1 MHLPAMITDLA
12 VMLLTAGFITILFK
26 KIKQPLII
34 GYILAGFLISP
45 YFPMFFNAKDVAAID
60 LWSEIGVI
68 ILMFHIGLEFNLHK
82 LAKLGGTAIISALIK
97 MSGVLLTGF
106 LLGTL
111 LGLSTMNSL
120 FLGVMLSISSTAI
133 IQKSFEE
140 LHVSK
145 KNYAQLV
152 MGTLII
158 EDIVAIFMMVI
169 LSTLSISQNVEGG
182 NLILR
187 LFLMLCYLVV
197 WLLLGI
203 YLLPG
208 FLNRAIKYMNDEMLL
223 VLSLGVCFG
232 NVLIANKLGFS
243 AELGA
248 FLAGSLLAG
257 TVHAERIE
265 HISKGVKDMF
275 SSIFFLSVGM
285 MVDPQAIVTYAP
297 MIILIVVVAV
307 IAKLVFASLG
317 MIFSGQTLDTAIKS
331 GFSLAPIGEFS
342 FIIAA
347 LGVSLGVME
356 EYLYPIIVSAA
367 IITTFMTPSLIK
379 NAGRVAAWLE
389 RHLPERILARLNK
402 YTSSDQTDDAK
413 DKDWNN
419 YIKTT
424 FSRILIYG
432 VIMLVIAETGI
443 QIIDPL
449 LVHIFPDP
457 EHTLADILTCI
468 LIYPVMALFVRPMLN
483 FHSDFFTALWLK
495 TRANHFP
502 LIAMTTLKFLV
513 IAVIAIIPLRVF
525 FGFHPMV
532 ILVPVIIILMF
543 TSGSG
548 IFSTPYLRLET
559 RFLRNL
565 NERILEGADKDGLQQ
580 AWLDEELHII
590 SLIAPDDADY
600 LGKPLKTL
608 QWGRRFNVYVVK
620 IRHKGRQ
627 TILPGPKATIHAGDK
642 VFVIGELKAIENFY
656 TLVKMEPTRTPRTL
670 KEFMDSGYPDPENA
684 LAICAVHVH
693 GSESYANRPL
703 KSGRIRH
710 KYHCVVLGMQQ
721 DGYPI
726 ILPDINTVILK
737 DDILWVMGSNNN
749 VGALVAES
757 SIEEAV
763 EEAIEDTNK

>member
-12 VMLLTAGFITILFK
+12 VMLLTAGVITIIFK

-45 YFPMFFNAKDVAAID
+45 YFPLFFNAKDVEAID

-97 MSGVLLTGF
+97 MSGVLLIGF
-106 LLGTL
+106 ILGTI
-111 LGLSTMNSL
+111 LGLSPMNSL

-145 KNYAQLV
+145 RNYAQLV

-169 LSTLSISQNVEGG
+169 LSTLSVSQNVEGG
-182 NLILR
+182 DLILS
-187 LFLMLCYLVV
+187 LALMLCYLVV
-197 WLLLGI
+197 WLILGI
-203 YLLPG
+203 YSLPG

-232 NVLIANKLGFS
+232 NVLIANMLGFS

-297 MIILIVVVAV
+297 MIILIVVVA
-307 IAKLVFASLG
+307 IITKLIFASLG
-317 MIFSGQTLDTAIKS
+317 MILSGQTLDTAIKS

-342 FIIAA
+342 FIIAS

-367 IITTFMTPSLIK
+367 IITTFLTPTLIK
-379 NAGRVAAWLE
+379 NAGRVSEWLE
-389 RHLPERILARLNK
+389 THLPERMLARLNK
-402 YTSSDQTDDAK
+402 YTSSGQTDDAK
-413 DKDWNN
+413 DSDWNN
-419 YIKTT
+419 YIKAT
-424 FSRILIYG
+424 FSRILLYG
-432 VIMLVIAETGI
+432 VIMLVTAEIGI
-443 QIIDPL
+443 QLLDPL
-449 LVHIFPDP
+449 FGTLFPYP
-457 EHTLADILTCI
+457 GNTAADILTCLI
-468 LIYPVMALFVRPMLN
+468 IYPVMALFVRPMLN

-495 TRANHFP
+495 TRANHLP

-513 IAVIAIIPLRVF
+513 IAIIAIIPLRVF
-525 FGFHPMV
+525 FGFHPMIV
-532 ILVPVIIILMF
+532 LAPIIIVLMLA
-543 TSGSG
+543 SGSRL
-548 IFSTPYLRLET
+548 FSTPYLRLET
-559 RFLRNL
+559 KFLRNL
-565 NERILEGADKDGLQQ
+565 NERILDQAVLEGGKQQ

-590 SLIAPDDADY
+590 SLIAPDDADF
-600 LGKPLKTL
+600 LGKPLKSL
-608 QWGRRFNVYVVK
+608 QWGKRFNVYVVK
-620 IRHKGRQ
+620 IRHRGKQ
-627 TILPGPKATIHAGDK
+627 TILPGPKATIQAGDK

-656 TLVKMEPTRTPRTL
+656 SLVNMEPTRTPRTL
-670 KEFMDSGYPDPENA
+670 KEFMDSGYPDPDNA

-703 KSGRIRH
+703 KTGKIRH

-726 ILPDINTVILK
+726 ILPDVNTIIMK
-737 DDILWVMGSNNN
+737 DDILWVMGSNSN

-757 SIEEAV
+757 YIEEAV
-763 EEAIEDTNK
+763 EEAIEDTK

>member
-12 VMLLTAGFITILFK
+12 VMLLTAGVITIIFK

-45 YFPMFFNAKDVAAID
+45 YFPLFFNAKDVEAID

-97 MSGVLLTGF
+97 MSGVLLIGF
-106 LLGTL
+106 ILGTI
-111 LGLSTMNSL
+111 LGLTPMNSL

-169 LSTLSISQNVEGG
+169 LSTLSVSQNVEGG
-182 NLILR
+182 DLILS
-187 LFLMLCYLVV
+187 LALMLCYLVV
-197 WLLLGI
+197 WLILGI

-232 NVLIANKLGFS
+232 NVLIANMLGFS

-257 TVHAERIE
+257 TIHAERIE

-297 MIILIVVVAV
+297 MIILIVIVA
-307 IAKLVFASLG
+307 IITKLIFASLG
-317 MIFSGQTLDTAIKS
+317 MILSGQTLDTAIKS

-342 FIIAA
+342 FIIAS
-347 LGVSLGVME
+347 LGVGLGVME

-367 IITTFMTPSLIK
+367 IITTFLTPTLIK
-379 NAGRVAAWLE
+379 NAGRVSAWLE
-389 RHLPERILARLNK
+389 THLPERMLARLNK

-413 DKDWNN
+413 DSDWNN
-419 YIKTT
+419 YIKIT

-432 VIMLVIAETGI
+432 VIMLVTTEIGI
-443 QIIDPL
+443 QILDPL
-449 LVHIFPDP
+449 FVELFPGP
-457 EHTLADILTCI
+457 GNTAADILTCLI
-468 LIYPVMALFVRPMLN
+468 IYPVMALFVRPMLN

-495 TRANHFP
+495 TRANHLP

-513 IAVIAIIPLRVF
+513 IAIIAIIPLRVF
-525 FGFHPMV
+525 FGFHPMIV
-532 ILVPVIIILMF
+532 LAPIIIVLMLA
-543 TSGSG
+543 SGSRL
-548 IFSTPYLRLET
+548 FSTPYLRLET
-559 RFLRNL
+559 KFLRNL
-565 NERILEGADKDGLQQ
+565 NERILDQAVLEGGKQQ

-590 SLIAPDDADY
+590 SLIAPDDADF
-600 LGKPLKTL
+600 LGKPLKSL
-608 QWGRRFNVYVVK
+608 QWGKRFNVYVVK
-620 IRHKGRQ
+620 IRHRGKQ
-627 TILPGPKATIHAGDK
+627 TILPGPKATIQAGDK

-656 TLVKMEPTRTPRTL
+656 SLVNMEPTRTPRTL
-670 KEFMDSGYPDPENA
+670 KEFMDSGYPDPDNA

-703 KSGRIRH
+703 KTGKIRH

-726 ILPDINTVILK
+726 ILPDVNTIIMK
-737 DDILWVMGSNNN
+737 DDILWVMGSNSN

-757 SIEEAV
+757 YIEEAV
-763 EEAIEDTNK
+763 EEAIEDTK

>member
-1 MHLPAMITDLA
+1 MHLPDMITDLA

-45 YFPMFFNAKDVAAID
+45 YFPLFFNAKDIEAID

-82 LAKLGGTAIISALIK
+82 LAKLGGTAIISALVK

-106 LLGTL
+106 ILGTI
-111 LGLSTMNSL
+111 LGLTPMNSL

-133 IQKSFEE
+133 IQKSFQE
-140 LHVSK
+140 LHVAK

-158 EDIVAIFMMVI
+158 EDIVAILMMVV
-169 LSTLSISQNVEGG
+169 LSTVSVSQSVEGG
-182 NLILR
+182 DLIIKLA
-187 LFLMLCYLVV
+187 LMLCYLVV
-197 WLLLGI
+197 WLILGI

-208 FLNRAIKYMNDEMLL
+208 FLNKAIKYMNDEMLL
-223 VLSLGVCFG
+223 ILSLGVCFG
-232 NVLIANKLGFS
+232 MVLVANMLGFS

-297 MIILIVVVAV
+297 MIILIVAVAV

-317 MIFSGQTLDTAIKS
+317 MILSGQTLDTAIKS

-342 FIIAA
+342 FIIAS

-367 IITTFMTPSLIK
+367 IITTFMTPTLIK
-379 NAGRVAAWLE
+379 NAGRCSAWLE
-389 RHLPERILARLNK
+389 AHLPERTLNRIHK
-402 YTSSDQTDDAK
+402 YTSSEQTEDAK
-413 DKDWNN
+413 DSDWNN
-419 YIKTT
+419 YIKIT
-424 FSRILIYG
+424 FTRILIYG
-432 VIMLVIAETGI
+432 VIMLVTAEIGI
-443 QIIDPL
+443 QLLDPL
-449 LVHIFPDP
+449 FGELFPYP
-457 EHTLADILTCI
+457 GNTPADILTCLI
-468 LIYPVMALFVRPMLN
+468 IYPVMALFVRPMLN

-513 IAVIAIIPLRVF
+513 ISIIAIIPLRVF
-525 FGFHPMV
+525 FGFHPMIILAPIIIV
-532 ILVPVIIILMF
+532 ILF
-543 TSGSG
+543 ASGSRL
-548 IFSTPYLRLET
+548 FSAPYLRLET
-559 RFLRNL
+559 KFLRNL
-565 NERILEGADKDGLQQ
+565 NERILDQAVLEGGKQQ

-590 SLIAPDDADY
+590 SLIAPEDADF
-600 LGKPLKTL
+600 LGKPLKVL

-620 IRHKGRQ
+620 IRHKGKQ
-627 TILPGPKATIHAGDK
+627 TILPDQKAVIHAGDK
-642 VFVIGELKAIENFY
+642 VFVVGELKAIENFY
-656 TLVKMEPTRTPRTL
+656 TLVKMEPTRQPRTL

-703 KSGRIRH
+703 KTGKIRH

-726 ILPDINTVILK
+726 TLPDINTIIMK

-757 SIEEAV
+757 YIEEAV
-763 EEAIEDTNK
+763 EEAIEDTK